1 MREVRHCSFRE
12 AVEFLAALAG
22 VEYRPRLVLRGT
34 LERQKRHRER
44 ETAEADALLALEFV
58 AWCEARALVLQLEAI
73 RRNAGKRLQAIH
85 RGEQERWTGETDLA
99 WEALAEVYRQ
109 LPRAVAAYNAI
120 SFHQRKTASRLRWMR
135 RHVER

>member
-1 MREVRHCSFRE
+1 M
-12 AVEFLAALAG
+12 
-22 VEYRPRLVLRGT
+22 
-34 LERQKRHRER
+34 
-44 ETAEADALLALEFV
+44 
-58 AWCEARALVLQLEAI
+58 LQLEAI

-120 SFHQRKTASRLRWMR
+120 SFAPAEDRFAFAIDAETR
-135 RHVER
+135 RTLVDEALGCGWVADSKGYRFEVLV